1 MIKKKIILFCDL
13 SFKQA
18 YDFKKLNWL
27 NKITMD
33 SFKLVKLICRYD
45 YVRTYR
51 DFAKIIGIRTFKEK
65 KSENKDKK
73 VRTTSVWNTIC
84 ILSFCFFVN
93 INSLFFS
100 SRLFKKKN
108 CLLKTIIANVKHIF
122 DTYLKFNISLY

>member
-18 YDFKKLNWL
+18 YDLKKLNWL